1 MSTADRSSHTAQQA
15 AGAAGLKQHDLCL
28 CLCVWPCAVQ
38 SPLWAS
44 YPLMYLQSF
53 NYKPY
58 ESIVRPGAGKCKDGH
73 YEDTPT
79 CGWYYAMSERVV
91 DSQGFACECEAGV
104 IWDSTFGVNTQR
116 T

>member
-1 MSTADRSSHTAQQA
+1 
-15 AGAAGLKQHDLCL
+15 
-28 CLCVWPCAVQ
+28 
-38 SPLWAS
+38 
-44 YPLMYLQSF
+44 MYLQSF

-58 ESIVRPGAGKCKDGH
+58 ESIVRPGAGKCKDGQF
-73 YEDTPT
+73 EDTPT

-91 DSQGFACECEAGV
+91 DSQGFICECEAGV